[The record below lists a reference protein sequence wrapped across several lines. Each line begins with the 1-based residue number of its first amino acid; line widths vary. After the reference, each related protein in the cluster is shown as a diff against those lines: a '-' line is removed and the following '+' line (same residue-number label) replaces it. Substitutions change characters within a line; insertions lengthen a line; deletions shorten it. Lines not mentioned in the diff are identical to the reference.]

1 MTLVYYLK
9 DVAILCFYFSFI
21 KANSVAVP
29 NTINYIPV
37 ILIMALGPI
46 LSKIL
51 YARYREETRYLG
63 LIPIAVSFLVSEITP
78 ANVLLVLP
86 VAVYSIVLVIK
97 KFKDLEYYSYVKL
110 FRALIICGG
119 GFTILF
125 MIMAF
130 FTQWEMREHVIGTLY
145 FAAFIVIGMLVARKL
160 RMNTDR
166 IRKESFMSLLYI
178 AAATGLL
185 SLIGIVYRFFSESI
199 NAGIRYA
206 LMYLLIPFGYL
217 NEKWSEMMKDARKM
231 PIPVATGNAAVQVNW
246 ELTGGT
252 TLQQDMVNSEFMLP
266 LNEIIVGMTVIVLGI
281 ALFFVIRQLNVRGHR
296 GNTDEYESF
305 KVSGIKRKVQ
315 RDRFSNSEKVRKI
328 YRQFLDIMQSRGIVV
343 TNSMTSEEILWI
355 LTENLNH
362 EAAVA
367 LRNVYIHA
375 RYDEYGEITNEEVAL
390 AKEAIKRLSI

>member
-97 KFKDLEYYSYVKL
+97 KFKELEYYSYVKL
-110 FRALIICGG
+110 FRALLICGG

-125 MIMAF
+125 TIMAF

-145 FAAFIVIGMLVARKL
+145 FAAFVIIGMIVARRL
-160 RMNTDR
+160 RMITDR
-166 IRKESFMSLLYI
+166 VRKDTFKSLIYI

-185 SLIGIVYRFFSESI
+185 SLVGVIYRFFSESI

-217 NEKWSEMMKDARKM
+217 NEKWSEMMKDAGKM
-231 PIPVATGNAAVQVNW
+231 PATVATGNAAIQVNM
-246 ELTGGT
+246 EFTGGT
-252 TLQQDMVNSEFMLP
+252 TLQEDMLNSGYTLP
-266 LNEIIVGMTVIVLGI
+266 FNEIIIGMTVILLGVV
-281 ALFFVIRQLNVRGHR
+281 LFFVIRQLSVRGHK
-296 GNTDEYESF
+296 GNRDEYESY
-305 KVSGIKRKVQ
+305 KVVKTKKKKQYDHSP
-315 RDRFSNSEKVRKI
+315 NSEKIRKV
-328 YRQFLDIMQSRGIVV
+328 YRQFLAAMHTRGIVV
-343 TNSMTSEEILWI
+343 TNAMTSEEILGI
-355 LTENLNH
+355 LTDNLNY

-375 RYDEYGEITNEEVAL
+375 RYDEYGEITNEEVTL
-390 AKEAIKRLSI
+390 AKEAIKRLSL

>member
-1 MTLVYYLK
+1 MILAYYLK

-21 KANSVAVP
+21 KANSAAVA
-29 NTINYIPV
+29 NSINYIPV
-37 ILIMALGPI
+37 ILIMAAGPV
-46 LSKIL
+46 LSKVL
-51 YARYREETRYLG
+51 YARYREEVRYLG
-63 LIPIAVSFLVSEITP
+63 LLPIAVSFLVSEFAASNIL
-78 ANVLLVLP
+78 LLVP
-86 VAVYSIVLVIK
+86 VAAYSAILVIK
-97 KFKDLEYYSYVKL
+97 KFKELEYYSYVKL
-110 FRALIICGG
+110 FRALLICGG
-119 GFTILF
+119 ALTLLFT
-125 MIMAF
+125 IMAF
-130 FTQWEMREHVIGTLY
+130 FMQWEMREHVIGTLY

-166 IRKESFMSLLYI
+166 IRKESFRSLIYI

-217 NEKWSEMMKDARKM
+217 SEKWAEMMKDAGKM
-231 PIPVATGNAAVQVNW
+231 PATVATGNAAVQVNW

-266 LNEIIVGMTVIVLGI
+266 INEIIIGMTVIVLGVV
-281 ALFFVIRQLNVRGHR
+281 LFFVIRQLDVRGHR
-296 GNTDEYESF
+296 GNRDEYESF
-305 KVSGIKRKVQ
+305 KVSKEKRKKQ
-315 RDRFSNSEKVRKI
+315 YDHSPNSEKIRKI
-328 YRQFLDIMQSRGIVV
+328 YRQFLGVMHSKGIKVG
-343 TNSMTSEEILWI
+343 NSMTSEEILAI
-355 LTENLNH
+355 LTENLNY